1 MVGTSPQTT
10 THLPCLSTISTS
22 IDHHR
27 APSGPSGSCILRH
40 LPPSVALSAFGWT
53 SWPCTPLP
61 RPNSDA
67 SSPIKGKEKLGP
79 GLRSVTLLLRPAIPA
94 GAQAL
99 PVVPGV
105 PSGHRVPRNLF
116 RYNFV
121 PVTCDASSAPLRA
134 CLCHSTPVPE
144 PPTPSLPVPLHP
156 RFQPSRAGTI

>member
-1 MVGTSPQTT
+1 MLVD
-10 THLPCLSTISTS
+10 HL
-22 IDHHR
+22 DEHR
-27 APSGPSGSCILRH
+27 
-40 LPPSVALSAFGWT
+40 PPSSSIWPIWLLHSPASSPLCALSAFGWAF
-53 SWPCTPLP
+53 WPCTPLP

-67 SSPIKGKEKLGP
+67 SSPIKGKKTWTGVTV
-79 GLRSVTLLLRPAIPA
+79 RSVTLLRPAIPA